1 MDVDHN
7 YGYGA
12 VKNHGSLTL
21 NNRGYNLSGMTLADR
36 IRAAREHSGLS
47 QTDLA
52 VAVGATQP
60 MISKLERGK
69 IDETSLLIKIAGAT
83 GVRPQWLDSEDG
95 PMFAAH
101 AAEDHAEYIPDPGA
115 ARSRLAMIARI
126 IAMADADVRVAA
138 EWLDRS
144 FPAESGPVPP
154 GIRDRTI

>member
-1 MDVDHN
+1 MHHAMDVLGHDSR
-7 YGYGA
+7 GRGA
-12 VKNHGSLTL
+12 WLAARTG
-21 NNRGYNLSGMTLADR
+21 LSPKACGKWLAGESMPETKR
-36 IRAAREHSGLS
+36 IRF
-47 QTDLA
+47 LA
-52 VAVGATQP
+52 
-60 MISKLERGK
+60 KLLQV
-69 IDETSLLIKIAGAT
+69 DALWLLT
-83 GVRPQWLDSEDG
+83 GEGEQQD
-95 PMFAAH
+95 A